1 MWLQPQGETFMTV
14 YYAQTSGVH
23 QTTAS
28 SPTPIPGLTVKIPAG
43 VGDQI
48 LVILNIPNPY
58 AEGNDSPGGWFGI
71 AVDGTIQ
78 PAYAQ
83 ITTTWNTTG
92 RMPTTLVIAVE
103 LKPEPQKIEGMW
115 QSIRG
120 STVIIDSPATLSAT
134 L

>member
-1 MWLQPQGETFMTV
+1 MTV
-14 YYAQTSGVH
+14 FYAQTSGNL
-23 QTTAS
+23 QTKATA
-28 SPTPIPGLTVKIPAG
+28 PTPIPGLMVKIPAG

-58 AEGNDSPGGWFGI
+58 AQGDDSPGGWFGI
-71 AVDGTIQ
+71 AVDGKIQ

-83 ITTTWNTTG
+83 FTYSGYSG
-92 RMPTTLVIAVE
+92 RVPTTLVIAVE
-103 LKPEPQKIEGMW
+103 LTPKPQVLQGMW